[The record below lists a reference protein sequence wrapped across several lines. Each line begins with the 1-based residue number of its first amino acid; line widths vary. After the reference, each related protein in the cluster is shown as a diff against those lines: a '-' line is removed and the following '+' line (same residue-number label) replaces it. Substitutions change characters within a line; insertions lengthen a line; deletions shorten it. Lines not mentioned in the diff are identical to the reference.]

1 MTDQQPKKRAH
12 LWRKGE
18 SGNPKGRPPGA
29 GPAQQLRDALGE
41 RLPEVLDTVVAQA
54 LAGDI
59 QACRLVLERLV
70 PALRPVEQPLAL
82 NLPDASLAEQ
92 GRGILRAV
100 AQAELSPDQG
110 AKLIGAVGALAK
122 VVELD
127 EMEARIRALE
137 ARSGQEGKQS

>member
-82 NLPDASLAEQ
+82 NLPDASLTEQ
-92 GRGILRAV
+92 GRAILAAV
-100 AQAELSPDQG
+100 ASAELAPSQG
-110 AKLIGAVGALAK
+110 AALLGALGTLAR
-122 VVELD
+122 VAEIDELA
-127 EMEARIRALE
+127 ARVAALE
-137 ARSGQEGKQS
+137 SKNGNP